1 MLRRCADFVRVG
13 VPLGLEPITNRVAG
27 YLSMVFI
34 RGVPHG
40 GPIPPK
46 TMLRTSEVLEGFG
59 AAYPIS
65 LDCVFL
71 GVGVNPLGMKTMLIG
86 LATRVGCGCLGAS
99 IVLSMVFSHCK
110 LFPRGFVAGRN
121 GNHA

>member
-86 LATRVGCGCLGAS
+86 FATRLVADALGLQ
-99 IVLSMVFSHCK
+99 VC
-110 LFPRGFVAGRN
+110 
-121 GNHA
+121 